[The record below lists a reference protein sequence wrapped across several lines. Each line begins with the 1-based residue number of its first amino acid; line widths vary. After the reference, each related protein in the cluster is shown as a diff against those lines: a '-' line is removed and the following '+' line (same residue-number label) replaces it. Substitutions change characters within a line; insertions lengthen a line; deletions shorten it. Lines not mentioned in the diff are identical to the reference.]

1 MSLIPEVGDD
11 SWLSELSA
19 LKRLSQDINSKIT
32 ERNSKNAVAGK
43 VLFCDMFWYLYLFI
57 FNDST
62 T

>member
-32 ERNSKNAVAGK
+32 ERNSKNAVTGK
-43 VLFCDMFWYLYLFI
+43 LIICDMF
-57 FNDST
+57 
-62 T
+62 